1 MVNIWY
7 AYQHILIFCSLTQ
20 GRSALDRAILHN
32 EEVYPEPEKF
42 DPDRFYLKDGLK
54 LDEAV
59 DPATYAFGFG
69 RR

>member
-1 MVNIWY
+1 MCAEDY
-7 AYQHILIFCSLTQ
+7 DPRLT
-20 GRSALDRAILHN
+20 RLCRAILHN
-32 EEVYPEPEKF
+32 EEVYPEPYKF

-59 DPATYAFGFG
+59 DPITYAFGFG